1 MSGERKTPKRRFKEY
16 INDDGWKKSKL
27 DNLCDIYDGVHQTP
41 NYVNSGV
48 MFLSVEDI
56 KTLHSKKYIS
66 QEEFK
71 KNFVVSP
78 DIGDILMTRIGD
90 IGTVNVVESDLPIA
104 YYVSLALLKTKKLN
118 PYFLKESIN
127 SKTVKKELWKRTLHI
142 AFPKKI
148 NKNEIG
154 QVNILFPENGDEQR
168 TIGVYFKKLD
178 NLITLQQCKLEKLKA
193 LKKAYLSQMFPSD
206 GESKPKLRFAG
217 FNDEWEINKLGKCA
231 GYRRGS
237 FPQPYGKK
245 EWYGGEESMPFV
257 QIVDVTNNLTLAE
270 NTKQKISKLAQPFS
284 IFVNKGAV
292 IVTLQGSIGR
302 VAITQYDAYFD
313 RTILIFDNYKYDIN
327 NYFWAYVVQRKFD
340 LEKRKAPGG
349 TIKTITKE
357 ALSDFAI
364 SLPNKKEQNKIA
376 SFLSIMDNLINLH
389 QRKLEKL
396 QNLKK
401 AYLNEMFV

>member
-154 QVNILFPENGDEQR
+154 QVNILFPENGNEQR

>member
-127 SKTVKKELWKRTLHI
+127 SKTVKKEL
-142 AFPKKI
+142 
-148 NKNEIG
+148 
-154 QVNILFPENGDEQR
+154 
-168 TIGVYFKKLD
+168 
-178 NLITLQQCKLEKLKA
+178 
-193 LKKAYLSQMFPSD
+193 
-206 GESKPKLRFAG
+206 
-217 FNDEWEINKLGKCA
+217 
-231 GYRRGS
+231 
-237 FPQPYGKK
+237 
-245 EWYGGEESMPFV
+245 
-257 QIVDVTNNLTLAE
+257 
-270 NTKQKISKLAQPFS
+270 
-284 IFVNKGAV
+284 
-292 IVTLQGSIGR
+292 
-302 VAITQYDAYFD
+302 
-313 RTILIFDNYKYDIN
+313 
-327 NYFWAYVVQRKFD
+327 
-340 LEKRKAPGG
+340 
-349 TIKTITKE
+349 
-357 ALSDFAI
+357 
-364 SLPNKKEQNKIA
+364 
-376 SFLSIMDNLINLH
+376 
-389 QRKLEKL
+389 
-396 QNLKK
+396 
-401 AYLNEMFV
+401 

>member
-327 NYFWAYVVQRKFD
+327 NYFWTYVVQRKFD